1 MCSAILVYVPLW
13 PSKYSSPSQF
23 INLFS
28 VDLASS
34 KNSLND
40 ENLTF
45 GTPSKSA
52 SLDNFSICSIYGP
65 PPPSPSPKR
74 SIVQSDL
81 PLSLKLVILLITSV
95 IDPFDKYVS
104 AGGKWQN
111 NDDPSIPIQ
120 LKVWFGNLLKF
131 DQAIFIVTK

>member
-1 MCSAILVYVPLW
+1 MLVYVPLC
-13 PSKYSSPSQF
+13 PSKYNSPSQF

-28 VDLASS
+28 VYFASS

-45 GTPSKSA
+45 GISTKSE
-52 SLDNFSICSIYGP
+52 SLDSFSICSIYGP
-65 PPPSPSPKR
+65 PPPSPSPNSK
-74 SIVQSDL
+74 IVQSDL
-81 PLSLKLVILLITSV
+81 PLSLKLVILFITSV

-111 NDDPSIPIQ
+111 NELPSIPTQ
-120 LKVWFGNLLKF
+120 LNVWFGNLLKF
-131 DQAIFIVTK
+131 DHAIFIVTK